1 MKTIGK
7 LLFVSLLVLFAT
19 GAVAAEKSY
28 TFKIGHIRPE
38 TASIHTDLTRFC
50 NEITKKT
57 NGRIKFEI
65 YPAAQLGDYTVVQE
79 RVSIG
84 DVDMHIGPLGTAVD
98 RRVNLFTM
106 PYLVSNWEEARKV
119 YGPDSV
125 LTKHMTKILLEQD
138 LQVIAGYPV
147 YFGGIIT
154 NVEVPDPGNPDVAK
168 NIKIRVPPLKSY
180 ELTAEALGY
189 LATPIPFADTF
200 TAMQTGVVNGAIG
213 AGAEGYYSNFR
224 DIAKYYLRVNDHLE
238 FWYLYMNKQ
247 TYDQLSDEDKKVFTD
262 VALDFQTKRWELA
275 PNDTERY
282 EKLLSD
288 GGTKVVTFTDEE
300 LTKMKEKAQ
309 KTVWPSLEKDVGAD
323 ILKEVAAEASK

>member
-1 MKTIGK
+1 
-7 LLFVSLLVLFAT
+7 
-19 GAVAAEKSY
+19 
-28 TFKIGHIRPE
+28 
-38 TASIHTDLTRFC
+38 
-50 NEITKKT
+50 
-57 NGRIKFEI
+57 
-65 YPAAQLGDYTVVQE
+65 
-79 RVSIG
+79 
-84 DVDMHIGPLGTAVD
+84 
-98 RRVNLFTM
+98 
-106 PYLVSNWEEARKV
+106 
-119 YGPDSV
+119 
-125 LTKHMTKILLEQD
+125 MTKILLEQN

-154 NVEVPDPGNPDVAK
+154 NVGVPDPGNPDVAK

-180 ELTAEALGY
+180 ELTAEALSY

>member
-1 MKTIGK
+1 MKIISK

-19 GAVAAEKSY
+19 AAVAAEKFY

-38 TASIHTDLTRFC
+38 TASIHTDITDFC
-50 NEITKKT
+50 NEITERS

-84 DVDMHIGPLGTAVD
+84 DVDMHVGPLGTAVD

-154 NVEVPDPGNPDVAK
+154 NVEVPEPGDPNIAK
-168 NIKIRVPPLKSY
+168 NVKIRVPPLKSY

-189 LATPIPFADTF
+189 LATPIPFSDTF

-247 TYDQLSDEDKKVFTD
+247 AYDRLSDEDKKVFAD
-262 VALDFQTKRWELA
+262 AALNFQTKRWELA

-282 EKLLSD
+282 EELLSK
-288 GGTKVVTFTDEE
+288 GVTTIVGFTDEE
-300 LTKMKEKAQ
+300 LTKMKEKVQ
-309 KTVWPSLEKDVGAD
+309 KIVWPVLEKDVGAG
-323 ILKEVAAEASK
+323 ILKEVAAEANK

>member
-106 PYLVSNWEEARKV
+106 PYLVSNWDDRDRK
-119 YGPDSV
+119 SV
-125 LTKHMTKILLEQD
+125 
-138 LQVIAGYPV
+138 V
-147 YFGGIIT
+147 
-154 NVEVPDPGNPDVAK
+154 
-168 NIKIRVPPLKSY
+168 
-180 ELTAEALGY
+180 
-189 LATPIPFADTF
+189 
-200 TAMQTGVVNGAIG
+200 
-213 AGAEGYYSNFR
+213 
-224 DIAKYYLRVNDHLE
+224 
-238 FWYLYMNKQ
+238 
-247 TYDQLSDEDKKVFTD
+247 
-262 VALDFQTKRWELA
+262 
-275 PNDTERY
+275 
-282 EKLLSD
+282 
-288 GGTKVVTFTDEE
+288 
-300 LTKMKEKAQ
+300 
-309 KTVWPSLEKDVGAD
+309 
-323 ILKEVAAEASK
+323 